1 MSNNIFYSKEMI
13 AQTDGGM
20 VEVFKNKPDGEFVEI
35 PKDCYPPKFMNEYA
49 LDSGYGTKVIDF
61 VFWDRHNIV
70 TEEHLR
76 V

>member
-1 MSNNIFYSKEMI
+1 MI
-13 AQTDGGM
+13 AETDGGAI
-20 VEVFKNKPDGEFVEI
+20 EVFKDKSFQEFVEI

-70 TEEHLR
+70 KEEHLK